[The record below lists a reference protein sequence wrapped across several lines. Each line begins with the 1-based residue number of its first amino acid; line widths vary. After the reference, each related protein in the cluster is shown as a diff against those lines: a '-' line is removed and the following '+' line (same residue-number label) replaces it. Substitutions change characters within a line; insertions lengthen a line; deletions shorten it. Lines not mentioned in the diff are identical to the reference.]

1 MAGVAGATTV
11 SAAYTAAQT
20 NTAIV
25 AVPPAGRKL
34 VVQWLC
40 ISNGDTA
47 GTVRLTDGAAISVAG
62 PISNTLANPTV
73 VTCGVY
79 VPTGTLVTIAG
90 SNSDPVING
99 TYVATNIDAT
109 KFSIPVNVTTA
120 GTAGTVT
127 HTASVLFEALL
138 AINTPLFFNAQRS
151 PIVLSAAH
159 PLCFTSVT
167 CATHRVNLGYT
178 VEEF

>member
-1 MAGVAGATTV
+1 MPGVSQATTV
-11 SAAYTAAQT
+11 SASYTAAQT
-20 NTAIV
+20 NAAIV
-25 AVPPAGRKL
+25 AVPPAGRKIVL
-34 VVQWLC
+34 QWVC

-62 PISNTLANPTV
+62 PISNTQASPTV
-73 VTCGVY
+73 VTAGVY

-90 SNSDPVING
+90 SNSTPLIDG
-99 TYVATNIDAT
+99 TYVATNVNAT
-109 KFSIPVNVTTA
+109 TFSIPVNCTIA

-127 HTASVLFEALL
+127 HTATVLLEALL
-138 AINTPLFFNAQRS
+138 AINTPLFVDCQRA